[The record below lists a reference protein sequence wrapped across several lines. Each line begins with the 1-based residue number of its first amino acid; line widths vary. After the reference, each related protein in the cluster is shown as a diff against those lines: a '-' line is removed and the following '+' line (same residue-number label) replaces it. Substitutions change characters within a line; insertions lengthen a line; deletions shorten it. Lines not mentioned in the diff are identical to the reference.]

1 MYIKFINLG
10 LKANDFPVCSH
21 DSYRAG
27 PYFVLLYH
35 PLVENTYLGLPVGKW
50 RIDRINISFLFI
62 LGVFLV
68 CFFFSLSISLIIL
81 SEANL

>member
-1 MYIKFINLG
+1 MCIKFINVG
-10 LKANDFPVCSH
+10 LKANDFPLCSH

-27 PYFVLLYH
+27 PYFILLYH

-62 LGVFLV
+62 LAIFL
-68 CFFFSLSISLIIL
+68 FFSSLGIRLLIL

>member
-1 MYIKFINLG
+1 MYITFINVG

-27 PYFVLLYH
+27 PYFVLLCH
-35 PLVENTYLGLPVGKW
+35 PLVLVENTYLGLPVGKW

-62 LGVFLV
+62 LGIFLV
-68 CFFFSLSISLIIL
+68 WFFFVCL
-81 SEANL
+81 

>member
-1 MYIKFINLG
+1 MYVKFINLG

-68 CFFFSLSISLIIL
+68 FFFFSLSISLLIL